1 MNKSSKIVRQLH
13 LLRRETATELNRID
27 TAIAAITSSSRKRRI
42 LSADARARISAA
54 QKKRWAKV
62 RKAA

>member
-1 MNKSSKIVRQLH
+1 MNNSSKIVRQLH
-13 LLRRETATELNRID
+13 LLRHETATELNRID
-27 TAIAAITSSSRKRRI
+27 DAIAAITSSIRKRRL